1 MNVKTVFTI
10 LLGLIMSQTLFAQQT
25 EKNKSCCNKSIQKN
39 IVVNVQNGAFL
50 GVNLGDDEG
59 SNGVKVEGTID
70 GGAAKKAGIEAND
83 FIKEFNGK
91 KVSTSNELKK
101 LINESKPN
109 DKVIIKIDR
118 NGSVIEKE
126 VMLGSHNNNMTMNN
140 FSFPNNILSKIPQ
153 MGDMDMFN
161 SKPTLG
167 VHLQE
172 LNSGLAKYF
181 GTTENGGA
189 LVSEVVK
196 GSPAEKFGLESGDV
210 ITSIDGNKI
219 STTKDVVK
227 FIGNKKESEKISI
240 GILRD
245 KFTKSIDVVLEKGAQ
260 NKECMNN
267 IFNFKF
273 DDSKESNDE
282 NIEDLDLNG
291 LFNFNGDMLNF
302 KEGEEVDFS
311 KMRIFTDSAK
321 IDLNNLKPQLEK
333 LSKEMKNLKNSFNI
347 KDEDINLEG
356 LNLDEIGKALEN
368 TEIKV
373 WHGGDKNSQAVA
385 ISIKGKKTKKDTKVK
400 ENNKIE
406 NPVPGAKSD
415 LD

>member
-1 MNVKTVFTI
+1 MV
-10 LLGLIMSQTLFAQQT
+10 
-25 EKNKSCCNKSIQKN
+25 
-39 IVVNVQNGAFL
+39 
-50 GVNLGDDEG
+50 
-59 SNGVKVEGTID
+59 
-70 GGAAKKAGIEAND
+70 
-83 FIKEFNGK
+83 IK
-91 KVSTSNELKK
+91 
-101 LINESKPN
+101 
-109 DKVIIKIDR
+109 
-118 NGSVIEKE
+118 
-126 VMLGSHNNNMTMNN
+126 
-140 FSFPNNILSKIPQ
+140 
-153 MGDMDMFN
+153 
-161 SKPTLG
+161 
-167 VHLQE
+167 
-172 LNSGLAKYF
+172 Y
-181 GTTENGGA
+181 
-189 LVSEVVK
+189 
-196 GSPAEKFGLESGDV
+196 
-210 ITSIDGNKI
+210 
-219 STTKDVVK
+219 TTKDVVK